1 MKKIRVW
8 DLPTRL
14 FHWSLAL
21 LVVVAVV
28 TQNIGGNAME
38 WHFRAGYAI
47 LTLLLFR
54 VVWGVFGTY
63 YARWRRLF
71 HAPSNFIAYLRGER
85 RYLGHN
91 PLGSLSVLA
100 LLLTLLAQAGTG
112 LFANDDIASEG
123 PLAKFISK
131 DWSDRLTWFH
141 ADVNAP
147 LIFVLV
153 GLHVAAIAWYG
164 FGRRENLVKPM
175 FSGDK
180 LSTEDAPRSE
190 DTWGRRALAAV
201 LLAACAGLVAWLVNL
216 PA

>member
-1 MKKIRVW
+1 
-8 DLPTRL
+8 
-14 FHWSLAL
+14 
-21 LVVVAVV
+21 
-28 TQNIGGNAME
+28 
-38 WHFRAGYAI
+38 
-47 LTLLLFR
+47 
-54 VVWGVFGTY
+54 
-63 YARWRRLF
+63 
-71 HAPSNFIAYLRGER
+71 FIAYLGGQH

-112 LFANDDIASEG
+112 LFDNDDIASEG

-153 GLHVAAIAWYG
+153 GLHVAAICWYW

-175 FSGDK
+175 
-180 LSTEDAPRSE
+180 
-190 DTWGRRALAAV
+190 
-201 LLAACAGLVAWLVNL
+201 
-216 PA
+216 

>member
-1 MKKIRVW
+1 
-8 DLPTRL
+8 
-14 FHWSLAL
+14 
-21 LVVVAVV
+21 
-28 TQNIGGNAME
+28 
-38 WHFRAGYAI
+38 
-47 LTLLLFR
+47 
-54 VVWGVFGTY
+54 
-63 YARWRRLF
+63 
-71 HAPSNFIAYLRGER
+71 
-85 RYLGHN
+85 
-91 PLGSLSVLA
+91 VLA

-153 GLHVAAIAWYG
+153 GLHVAAIGWYW
-164 FGRRENLVKPM
+164 FGRREDLVKPM
-175 FSGDK
+175 FSGDT
-180 LSTEDAPRSE
+180 LAADDAPHAD

-201 LLAACAGLVAWLVNL
+201 LLAACAGVVAWVVNL